1 MLEAILDELLSPL
14 CASYVIWWWDW
25 GLWRLLG
32 VYVFPP
38 GNVPL
43 SANIVQSTTDHHKLA
58 GVCRGKWHGST
69 RITQAPEVD
78 IFVDN

>member
-1 MLEAILDELLSPL
+1 MSCCRL
-14 CASYVIWWWDW
+14 CAPPASF
-25 GLWRLLG
+25 GGGTGPSGALLG

-43 SANIVQSTTDHHKLA
+43 SANIVQSTTGHHNLA